1 MDTYYEKSW
10 SQTCFQVQEQYY
22 IFTSLYC
29 IIIITRSS
37 RMLKQ
42 ITWLFL
48 FLFFLLYLTIID
60 IFI

>member
-10 SQTCFQVQEQYY
+10 SQTCFQVQEQYC